1 MKIRKQVKHRKQAFT
16 LIELIVVMGIVG
28 ILAAG
33 GLAAFTLTAKSG
45 RVDQAREV
53 ISTAVRSARSYAVS
67 NNRNVILVFNTN
79 LANVH
84 DPSVR
89 DERGFRSMAVFDPV
103 ENDYV
108 TDWMNMPGGIFFQPL
123 ASSQKGQKTDIL
135 SLSKKIAYETA
146 QPSMPWIWIKSDGT
160 LPAPQESL
168 KPYAIRIEEGIPGT
182 GPGALH
188 APGTPSNPRHK
199 EIQINWLNGSI
210 ATFDASAGDRD

>member
-79 LANVH
+79 STLH
-84 DPSVR
+84 SER
-89 DERGFRSMAVFDPV
+89 DERCNRAMAVFDPI

-108 TDWMNMPGGIFFQPL
+108 TDWMNMPGGVFIDSTFGL
-123 ASSQKGQKTDIL
+123 MTS
-135 SLSKKIAYETA
+135 SKKIAYEGSNR
-146 QPSMPWIWIKSDGT
+146 QMPWIWIKSDGT
-160 LPAPQESL
+160 LPQPTGDYEL
-168 KPYAIRIEEGIPGT
+168 RLEEGIPGVDT
-182 GPGALH
+182 SAVY
-188 APGTPSNPRHK
+188 TPHPQARWK
-199 EIQINWLNGSI
+199 KIRINWLNGSI